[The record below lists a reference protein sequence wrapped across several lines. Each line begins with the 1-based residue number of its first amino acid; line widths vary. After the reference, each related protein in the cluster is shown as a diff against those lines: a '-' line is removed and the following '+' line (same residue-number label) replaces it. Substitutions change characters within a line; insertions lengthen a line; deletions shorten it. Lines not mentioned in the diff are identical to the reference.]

1 MVLEYAKFFKSS
13 LGGNLLIMRKI
24 LLSALLILVLAF
36 SASADVTIR
45 LGVTGSVYD
54 ELWAPAKNLLKSEGI
69 NLEVIQFTDYVTP
82 NRALN
87 DGDIDLNG
95 FQHQIYFKDELESRG
110 YKLTN
115 IANTFVVPLNLYS
128 RKIKTLDE
136 IKDGD
141 VIAIP
146 NDPTN
151 GGRAIKV
158 LATSGLIKLRD
169 GAGFNPTK
177 DDIETYNKKIEIQ
190 ELAANVIPAA
200 LPDVTA
206 GVINDTY
213 ALDNGLK
220 ASDAVF
226 ADQAREHEYWNLLAA
241 RTSDLND
248 PAKVEVFDKIIKAL
262 HSPESRKVFEELYG
276 GFFRPVGWDEDLLA
290 PFRK

>member
-1 MVLEYAKFFKSS
+1 MA
-13 LGGNLLIMRKI
+13 RKV
-24 LLSALLILVLAF
+24 LLSLVLVIALAAGAF
-36 SASADVTIR
+36 ADVTVR

-54 ELWAPAKNLLKSEGI
+54 EMWQPVKDMLAKEGI

-82 NRALN
+82 NRALA

-95 FQHQIYFKDELESRG
+95 FQHRIYFADELESRG

-128 RKIKTLDE
+128 IKIKTLDE

-158 LATSGLIKLRD
+158 LATSGLITLRE

-177 DDIETYNKKIEIQ
+177 EDIASYSKKITIQ
-190 ELAANVIPAA
+190 ELAANTIPSA
-200 LPDVTA
+200 LPDIAA

-213 ALDNGLK
+213 ALDYGLK

-226 ADQAREHEYWNLLAA
+226 ADQAREKEYWNLIAA
-241 RTSDLND
+241 RTADLED
-248 PAKVEVFDKIIKAL
+248 PAKLETYTKVVKAYQSEAMKAHL
-262 HSPESRKVFEELYG
+262 AELYG

>member
-1 MVLEYAKFFKSS
+1 MARKFF
-13 LGGNLLIMRKI
+13 
-24 LLSALLILVLAF
+24 LSFVLVLAL
-36 SASADVTIR
+36 AVCACADVTVR

-54 ELWAPAKNLLKSEGI
+54 EMWQPVKEMLAKEGI

-82 NRALN
+82 NRALA

-95 FQHQIYFKDELESRG
+95 FQHRIYFADELQSRG

-128 RKIKTLDE
+128 VKIKTLDE
-136 IKDGD
+136 LKDGD

-158 LATSGLIKLRD
+158 LATSGLITLRE

-177 DDIETYNKKIEIQ
+177 EDIASYSKKITIQ
-190 ELAANVIPAA
+190 ELAANTIPSA
-200 LPDVTA
+200 LPDVAA

-213 ALDNGLK
+213 ALDYGLK

-226 ADQAREHEYWNLLAA
+226 ADQARETEYWNLIAA
-241 RTSDLND
+241 RTADLED
-248 PAKVEVFDKIIKAL
+248 PAKLAVYEKVVKAYQSEAMKNHL
-262 HSPESRKVFEELYG
+262 AELYG

-290 PFRK
+290 PFKK

>member
-1 MVLEYAKFFKSS
+1 MAKKLFV
-13 LGGNLLIMRKI
+13 
-24 LLSALLILVLAF
+24 ALVLVLALSF
-36 SASADVTIR
+36 TASADVTVR

-54 ELWAPAKNLLKSEGI
+54 EIWQPAKEILAKQGI

-82 NRALN
+82 NRALA

-95 FQHQIYFKDELESRG
+95 FQHQIYFADELSSRG
-110 YKLTN
+110 YKLAN

-128 RKIKTLDE
+128 IKIKTLDE

-158 LATSGLIKLRD
+158 LATSGLITLRE

-177 DDIETYNKKIEIQ
+177 EDIATYNKKIVIQ
-190 ELAANVIPAA
+190 ELAANTIPSA
-200 LPDVTA
+200 LPDIAA

-213 ALDNGLK
+213 ALDYGLK

-226 ADQAREHEYWNLLAA
+226 EDQAREHEYWNLIAA
-241 RTSDLND
+241 RLSDLED
-248 PAKVEVFDKIIKAL
+248 PAKVEVYEKVVKAYQ
-262 HSPESRKVFEELYG
+262 SEETRKLLETLYG

-290 PFRK
+290 PFKK

>member
-1 MVLEYAKFFKSS
+1 MTKKFVV
-13 LGGNLLIMRKI
+13 
-24 LLSALLILVLAF
+24 ALALVLAF
-36 SASADVTIR
+36 ALSASAAVTVR

-54 ELWAPAKNLLKSEGI
+54 EMWQPVKEALAKEGI

-82 NRALN
+82 NRALA

-95 FQHQIYFKDELESRG
+95 FQHRIYFADELESRG

-128 RKIKTLDE
+128 IKIKTLDE

-158 LATSGLIKLRD
+158 LATSGLITLRE

-177 DDIETYNKKIEIQ
+177 EDIVSYSKKITIQ
-190 ELAANVIPAA
+190 ELAANTIPSA
-200 LPDVTA
+200 LPDVAA

-213 ALDNGLK
+213 ALDYGLK
-220 ASDAVF
+220 ASDAVY
-226 ADQAREHEYWNLLAA
+226 ADQAREKEYWNLIAA
-241 RTSDLND
+241 RTADLED
-248 PAKVEVFDKIIKAL
+248 AEKLAVYIKVVDAYQSEVMKAHL
-262 HSPESRKVFEELYG
+262 SKLYG
-276 GFFRPVGWDEDLLA
+276 GFFRPVGWEEGLLT
-290 PFRK
+290 PFIK

>member
-1 MVLEYAKFFKSS
+1 MKKFLF
-13 LGGNLLIMRKI
+13 LV
-24 LLSALLILVLAF
+24 SAVLILALA
-36 SASADVTIR
+36 AGNALAAQTVR

-54 ELWAPAKNLLKSEGI
+54 ELWAAAKKSLADEGI
-69 NLEVIQFTDYVTP
+69 NLEIIQFTDYVTP

-95 FQHQIYFKDELESRG
+95 FQHRIYFADELANRD

-128 RKIKTLDE
+128 TKIKTVDE

-158 LATSGLIKLRD
+158 LAAAGLITLRE
-169 GAGFNPTK
+169 GAGFNPEK
-177 DDIETYNKKIEIQ
+177 SDIEKYNKKIEIQ

-200 LPDVTA
+200 LPDITA

-226 ADQAREHEYWNLLAA
+226 QDKATEKEYWNLIAA

-248 PAKVEVFDKIIKAL
+248 PEKVALFDKIVKAYQSEGTLKIYQSL
-262 HSPESRKVFEELYG
+262 HA
-276 GFFRPVGWDEDLLA
+276 GFFKAVGWDEDLLA

>member
-1 MVLEYAKFFKSS
+1 MTKKFVVALALVLA
-13 LGGNLLIMRKI
+13 
-24 LLSALLILVLAF
+24 LAF
-36 SASADVTIR
+36 SASAAVTVR

-54 ELWAPAKNLLKSEGI
+54 EMWQPVKEMLAKEGI
-69 NLEVIQFTDYVTP
+69 DLEVIQFTDYVTP
-82 NRALN
+82 NRALD

-95 FQHQIYFKDELESRG
+95 FQHQIYFADELESRG

-128 RKIKTLDE
+128 TKIKSLDE

-158 LATSGLIKLRD
+158 LATSGLITLRE

-177 DDIETYNKKIEIQ
+177 EDIEKYSKAITIQ
-190 ELAANVIPAA
+190 ELAANTIPSA
-200 LPDVTA
+200 LPDITA

-213 ALDNGLK
+213 ALDYGLK
-220 ASDAVF
+220 ASDAVY
-226 ADQAREHEYWNLLAA
+226 ADQAREHEYWNLIAA
-241 RTSDLND
+241 RTADLAD
-248 PAKVEVFDKIIKAL
+248 PAKLEVYSKVVDAYHSETMKAHL
-262 HSPESRKVFEELYG
+262 AELYG

>member
-1 MVLEYAKFFKSS
+1 MKK
-13 LGGNLLIMRKI
+13 LL
-24 LLSALLILVLAF
+24 ALLLVLSFAV
-36 SASADVTIR
+36 SASAAQTVR

-54 ELWAPAKNLLKSEGI
+54 EMWEPAKKLLAEQGI

-82 NRALN
+82 NRALA

-95 FQHQIYFKDELESRG
+95 FQHQIYFADELESRG
-110 YKLTN
+110 YKLSN

-128 RKIKTLDE
+128 IKIKTLDE

-158 LATSGLIKLRD
+158 LATSGIITLRE

-177 DDIETYNKKIEIQ
+177 EDIASYSKKITIQ
-190 ELAANVIPAA
+190 ELAANTIPSA
-200 LPDVTA
+200 LPDIAA

-213 ALDNGLK
+213 ALDYGLK

-226 ADQAREHEYWNLLAA
+226 ADQAREHEYWNLIAA
-241 RTSDLND
+241 RTADLED
-248 PAKVEVFDKIIKAL
+248 PEKLALYDAVVKAYQSEQT
-262 HSPESRKVFEELYG
+262 HSLLDVLYS

>member
-1 MVLEYAKFFKSS
+1 MA
-13 LGGNLLIMRKI
+13 RKI
-24 LLSALLILVLAF
+24 LLSFLLVLALSF
-36 SASADVTIR
+36 SAYADVTVR

-54 ELWAPAKNLLKSEGI
+54 EMWQPVKEMLAKDGI

-82 NRALN
+82 NRARA

-95 FQHQIYFKDELESRG
+95 FQHRIYFADELLSRG

-128 RKIKTLDE
+128 IKIKTLDE
-136 IKDGD
+136 VKDGD

-158 LATSGLIKLRD
+158 LATSGLITLRE

-177 DDIETYNKKIEIQ
+177 EDIVSYSKKITIQ
-190 ELAANVIPAA
+190 ELAANSIPSA
-200 LPDVTA
+200 LPDVAA

-213 ALDNGLK
+213 ALDYGLK
-220 ASDAVF
+220 ADDAVF
-226 ADQAREHEYWNLLAA
+226 ADQAREKEYWNLIAA
-241 RTSDLND
+241 RTADLED
-248 PAKVEVFDKIIKAL
+248 PAKLAVYDKIVKAYQSEAMKAHL
-262 HSPESRKVFEELYG
+262 SQLYG

-290 PFRK
+290 EFRK

>member
-1 MVLEYAKFFKSS
+1 MARKF
-13 LGGNLLIMRKI
+13 
-24 LLSALLILVLAF
+24 LLSFVLVLALSV
-36 SASADVTIR
+36 SAFADVTVR

-54 ELWAPAKNLLKSEGI
+54 EMWQPVKEMLAKEGI

-82 NRALN
+82 NRALD

-95 FQHQIYFKDELESRG
+95 FQHRIYLADELQSRG

-128 RKIKTLDE
+128 IKIKTLDE

-158 LATSGLIKLRD
+158 LATSGLITLKE

-177 DDIETYNKKIEIQ
+177 EDIASYSKKITLQ
-190 ELAANVIPAA
+190 ELAANTIPSA
-200 LPDVTA
+200 LPDVAA

-213 ALDNGLK
+213 ALDYGLK

-226 ADQAREHEYWNLLAA
+226 ADQAREKEYWNLIAA
-241 RTSDLND
+241 RTADLSD
-248 PAKVEVFDKIIKAL
+248 PVKFAAYEKVVKAYQSEAMRNHL
-262 HSPESRKVFEELYG
+262 AELYG

>member
-1 MVLEYAKFFKSS
+1 MA
-13 LGGNLLIMRKI
+13 RKV
-24 LLSALLILVLAF
+24 LLSLAIVLALAF
-36 SASADVTIR
+36 SAWADVTVR

-54 ELWAPAKNLLKSEGI
+54 EMWQPVKEMLAKEGI
-69 NLEVIQFTDYVTP
+69 TLEVIQFTDYVTP
-82 NRALN
+82 NRALD

-95 FQHQIYFKDELESRG
+95 FQHRIYLADELQSRG
-110 YKLTN
+110 YKITN

-128 RKIKTLDE
+128 IKIKTLDE

-141 VIAIP
+141 VIVIP

-158 LATSGLIKLRD
+158 LATSGLITLRE

-177 DDIETYNKKIEIQ
+177 EDIASYSKKITIQ
-190 ELAANVIPAA
+190 ELAANTIPSA
-200 LPDVTA
+200 LPDIAA

-213 ALDNGLK
+213 ALDYGLK
-220 ASDAVF
+220 ANDAVF
-226 ADQAREHEYWNLLAA
+226 ADQAREKEYWNLIAA
-241 RTSDLND
+241 RVKDLED
-248 PAKVEVFDKIIKAL
+248 PAKLEVYSKVVKAYQSEAMKNHL
-262 HSPESRKVFEELYG
+262 AELYG

>member
-1 MVLEYAKFFKSS
+1 MA
-13 LGGNLLIMRKI
+13 RKI
-24 LLSALLILVLAF
+24 FLSFVLVLALAL
-36 SASADVTIR
+36 SASADVTVR

-54 ELWAPAKNLLKSEGI
+54 EMWQPVKDMLAKEGI

-82 NRALN
+82 NRALA

-95 FQHQIYFKDELESRG
+95 FQHRIYFADELESRG

-128 RKIKTLDE
+128 IKIKKLDE

-158 LATSGLIKLRD
+158 LATSGLITLKE

-177 DDIETYNKKIEIQ
+177 EDIASYSKKITIQ
-190 ELAANVIPAA
+190 ELAANTIPSA
-200 LPDVTA
+200 LPDIAA

-213 ALDNGLK
+213 AIDYGLK

-226 ADQAREHEYWNLLAA
+226 ADQAREKEYWNLIAA
-241 RTSDLND
+241 RTADLED
-248 PAKVEVFDKIIKAL
+248 PAKLEVYTKIVKAYQSEAMRNHL
-262 HSPESRKVFEELYG
+262 AELYG

>member
-1 MVLEYAKFFKSS
+1 MTKKLVAA
-13 LGGNLLIMRKI
+13 IV
-24 LLSALLILVLAF
+24 LVLALAF
-36 SASADVTIR
+36 GASAAVTVR

-54 ELWAPAKNLLKSEGI
+54 EMWQPVKEMLAKEGI

-82 NRALN
+82 NRALD

-95 FQHQIYFKDELESRG
+95 FQHRIYFADELESRG

-128 RKIKTLDE
+128 IKIKTLDE
-136 IKDGD
+136 VKDGD

-158 LATSGLIKLRD
+158 LATSGLITLRE

-177 DDIETYNKKIEIQ
+177 EDIAGYSKKITIQ
-190 ELAANVIPAA
+190 ELAANTIPSA
-200 LPDVTA
+200 LPDITA

-213 ALDNGLK
+213 ALDYGLK
-220 ASDAVF
+220 AGDAVF
-226 ADQAREHEYWNLLAA
+226 ADQAREKEYWNLIAA
-241 RTSDLND
+241 RTADLED
-248 PAKVEVFDKIIKAL
+248 PAKLEVY
-262 HSPESRKVFEELYG
+262 SKVVAAYQSEAMKGHLAELYG

>member
-1 MVLEYAKFFKSS
+1 MTRKVL
-13 LGGNLLIMRKI
+13 L
-24 LLSALLILVLAF
+24 ALVLVLALSF
-36 SASADVTIR
+36 SAFAANKTVR

-54 ELWAPAKNLLKSEGI
+54 EMWEPAKKLLAAQGI
-69 NLEVIQFTDYVTP
+69 DLEVIQFTDYVTP
-82 NRALN
+82 NRALD
-87 DGDIDLNG
+87 DGDIDLNA
-95 FQHQIYFKDELESRG
+95 FQHQIYFADELSSRG
-110 YKLTN
+110 YKLSN

-128 RKIKTLDE
+128 IKIKSLDE

-158 LATSGLIKLRD
+158 LATSGLITLKPD
-169 GAGFNPTK
+169 AGFNPTK
-177 DDIETYNKKIEIQ
+177 EDIISYSKKVTIQ
-190 ELAANVIPAA
+190 ELAANTIPSA
-200 LPDVTA
+200 LPDIAA

-213 ALDNGLK
+213 ALDYGLK

-226 ADQAREHEYWNLLAA
+226 ADQAREHEYWNLIAA
-241 RTSDLND
+241 KTADLND
-248 PAKVEVFDKIIKAL
+248 PEKFALYDAVVKAY
-262 HSPESRKVFEELYG
+262 HSPEMKENLDNLYG

>member
-1 MVLEYAKFFKSS
+1 MARKFF
-13 LGGNLLIMRKI
+13 
-24 LLSALLILVLAF
+24 LSFVLVLAL
-36 SASADVTIR
+36 AVCACADVTVR

-54 ELWAPAKNLLKSEGI
+54 EMWQPVKEMLAKEGI

-82 NRALN
+82 NRALA

-95 FQHQIYFKDELESRG
+95 FQHRIYFADELQSRG

-128 RKIKTLDE
+128 VKIKTLDE
-136 IKDGD
+136 LKDGD

-158 LATSGLIKLRD
+158 LATSGLITLRE

-177 DDIETYNKKIEIQ
+177 EDIASYSKKITIQ
-190 ELAANVIPAA
+190 ELAANTIPSA
-200 LPDVTA
+200 LPDVAA

-213 ALDNGLK
+213 ALDYGLK

-226 ADQAREHEYWNLLAA
+226 ADQAREKEYWNLIAA
-241 RTSDLND
+241 RTADLED
-248 PAKVEVFDKIIKAL
+248 PAKLAVYEKVVKAYQSEAMKNHL
-262 HSPESRKVFEELYG
+262 AELYG
-276 GFFRPVGWDEDLLA
+276 GFFKPVGWDEDLLA
-290 PFRK
+290 PFKK

>member
-1 MVLEYAKFFKSS
+1 MT
-13 LGGNLLIMRKI
+13 RKI
-24 LLSALLILVLAF
+24 LLALVLVLALVF
-36 SASADVTIR
+36 SAQAADLKTVR

-54 ELWAPAKNLLKSEGI
+54 EMWEPAKKLLAAQGI

-82 NRALN
+82 NRALD
-87 DGDIDLNG
+87 DGDIDLNA
-95 FQHQIYFKDELESRG
+95 FQHQIYFADELSSRG
-110 YKLTN
+110 YKLSN

-128 RKIKTLDE
+128 IKIKTLDE

-158 LATSGLIKLRD
+158 LATSGLITLKE

-177 DDIETYNKKIEIQ
+177 EDIAKYNKNITIQ
-190 ELAANVIPAA
+190 ELAANTIPSA
-200 LPDVTA
+200 LPDIAA
-206 GVINDTY
+206 GVINGTY
-213 ALDNGLK
+213 ALDYGLK

-226 ADQAREHEYWNLLAA
+226 ADQAREHEYWNLIAA
-241 RTSDLND
+241 RTSDLSNPEKFALYD
-248 PAKVEVFDKIIKAL
+248 AVVKAY
-262 HSPESRKVFEELYG
+262 HSPEMKENLANLYG

-290 PFRK
+290 ASRK

>member
-1 MVLEYAKFFKSS
+1 MYVFMA
-13 LGGNLLIMRKI
+13 RKV
-24 LLSALLILVLAF
+24 LLSFVLVLALIA
-36 SASADVTIR
+36 SASADVNVR

-54 ELWAPAKNLLKSEGI
+54 EMWQPVKEMLAKEGI

-82 NRALN
+82 NRALD

-95 FQHQIYFKDELESRG
+95 FQHRIYFADELASRN

-128 RKIKTLDE
+128 IKIKSLDE

-158 LATSGLIKLRD
+158 LATSGLITLRE

-177 DDIETYNKKIEIQ
+177 EDIAGYSKKITIQ
-190 ELAANVIPAA
+190 ELAANTIPSA
-200 LPDVTA
+200 LPDIAA

-213 ALDNGLK
+213 ALDYGLK

-226 ADQAREHEYWNLLAA
+226 ADQAREKEYWNLIAA
-241 RTSDLND
+241 RTADLSD
-248 PAKVEVFDKIIKAL
+248 PAKLEVYKKIVDAYHSDTMKAHL
-262 HSPESRKVFEELYG
+262 AELYG

-290 PFRK
+290 PFKK

>member
-1 MVLEYAKFFKSS
+1 MTKKLVV
-13 LGGNLLIMRKI
+13 
-24 LLSALLILVLAF
+24 ALLVVLALAV
-36 SASADVTIR
+36 SACADVTVR

-54 ELWAPAKNLLKSEGI
+54 EMWQPVKDMLKKEGI

-82 NRALN
+82 NRALD
-87 DGDIDLNG
+87 DGDIDLNA
-95 FQHQIYFKDELESRG
+95 FQHRIYFADELESRN

-128 RKIKTLDE
+128 IKIKTLDE
-136 IKDGD
+136 LKDGD

-158 LATSGLIKLRD
+158 LASSGIITLRE

-177 DDIETYNKKIEIQ
+177 EDIAGYSKKITIQ
-190 ELAANVIPAA
+190 ELAANTIPSA
-200 LPDVTA
+200 LPDIAA

-213 ALDNGLK
+213 ALDYGLK
-220 ASDAVF
+220 ADDAVY
-226 ADQAREHEYWNLLAA
+226 ADQAREKEYWNLIAA
-241 RTSDLND
+241 RTADLAD
-248 PAKVEVFDKIIKAL
+248 PAKLEVYSKIVDAYHSETMKAHL
-262 HSPESRKVFEELYG
+262 AELYG

-290 PFRK
+290 PFKK

>member
-1 MVLEYAKFFKSS
+1 MARKF
-13 LGGNLLIMRKI
+13 
-24 LLSALLILVLAF
+24 LLSFVLVLALSV
-36 SASADVTIR
+36 SAFADVTVR

-54 ELWAPAKNLLKSEGI
+54 EMWQPVKEMLAKEGI

-82 NRALN
+82 NRALA

-95 FQHQIYFKDELESRG
+95 FQHRIYFADELQSRG

-128 RKIKTLDE
+128 IKIKTLDE

-158 LATSGLIKLRD
+158 LATSGLITLKE

-177 DDIETYNKKIEIQ
+177 EDIASYSKKITLQ
-190 ELAANVIPAA
+190 ELAANTIPSA
-200 LPDVTA
+200 LPDVAA

-213 ALDNGLK
+213 ALDYGLK

-226 ADQAREHEYWNLLAA
+226 ADQAREKEYWNLIAA
-241 RTSDLND
+241 RTADLSD
-248 PAKVEVFDKIIKAL
+248 PVKFAAYEKVVKAYQSEAMRNHL
-262 HSPESRKVFEELYG
+262 AELYG